1 MKNNKPD
8 ISLIRKYLNGE
19 LDASAMYQL
28 ERQAQD
34 DPMLMDVMMGMEM
47 GNMNR
52 DGAHLAE
59 IGQRIKNRVG
69 EKRSLKLIPWKTWTV
84 AASLIFALGFI
95 TFQLFRKPEEVRIAK
110 QRTKDI
116 RQKIEQVK
124 PDTLTS
130 QNEQKPEEQNVETS
144 NSNLI
149 AVRRK
154 VSRPSVSAMADKS
167 VIMADVETTDSVI
180 YQGKALNEVAIIGY
194 GIQRKSH
201 ITSSASTVN
210 SSAVEQ
216 VRAQDALAGR
226 IAGISMAKLKKTTAN
241 QELAEKKEN
250 YNIQIRGMSS
260 LPSDRQPLYIVDG
273 MPYAGEIN
281 KLDANSISS
290 VNVLKDAS
298 ATAIYGARGA
308 NGVVIIKTKSPPI
321 LVHGVIRD
329 NESKLPIPG
338 AAVYI
343 KDIGKATY
351 TDKDGKFTLAAPSKS
366 EKLEV
371 SMLGYERGQ
380 VKTKGAD
387 SLVIALLPS
396 QQALNEVVVVGYGT
410 VKTQKPEPVIG
421 WKAYD
426 NYLQEEATLEGDKE
440 GKVTL
445 AFTIG
450 PDGTPSNLKV
460 VKSDNEAM
468 SKKAI
473 DLITAGPKWNPGRGM
488 SGKEIKLKIKFH

>member
-47 GNMNR
+47 GNGTR
-52 DGAHLAE
+52 DETHLAE

-69 EKRSLKLIPWKTWTV
+69 EKRSVKLIPWKTWTV

-95 TFQLFRKPEEVRIAK
+95 TFQLFRKPEEVRIAN

-124 PDTLTS
+124 PDTLVS
-130 QNEQKPEEQNVETS
+130 PNEQKPEEQIVKTF

-149 AVRRK
+149 AVRK
-154 VSRPSVSAMADKS
+154 KAIRPSVSARADKS
-167 VIMADVETTDSVI
+167 VIMADVARMDSVI
-180 YQGKALNEVAIIGY
+180 YQGKALNEVAIVGY
-194 GIQRKSH
+194 GTQRKSN
-201 ITSSASTVN
+201 ITSSVSTIN

-216 VRAQDALAGR
+216 VRVQDALAGR
-226 IAGISMAKLKKTTAN
+226 VAGISMAKLKKTATN

-250 YNIQIRGMSS
+250 YSIQIRGMSS
-260 LPSDRQPLYIVDG
+260 LPSDRQPLFIVDG
-273 MPYAGEIN
+273 VPYSGNIN
-281 KLDANSISS
+281 GIDANLISS
-290 VNVLKDAS
+290 VDIIKDAS
-298 ATAIYGARGA
+298 ATAVYGAKGA
-308 NGVVIIKTKSPPI
+308 NGVVVIKTKSPSLI
-321 LVHGVIRD
+321 VRGVVRD
-329 NESKLPIPG
+329 SESKLPIPG

-351 TDKDGKFTLAAPSKS
+351 TDKNGKFSLAAPSKS

-380 VKTKGAD
+380 VKTKGSD

-396 QQALNEVVVVGYGT
+396 QQALNEVVVVSYGK
-410 VKTQKPEPVIG
+410 VKTQKPEPVVG

-426 NYLQEEATLEGDKE
+426 NYLEEEATLEDDRE
-440 GKVTL
+440 GRVTL
-445 AFTIG
+445 AFTIA

-473 DLITAGPKWNPGRGM
+473 ELITTGPKWNPGRGM
-488 SGKEIKLKIKFH
+488 NGKEIKLKIKFH